1 MYYVTRD
8 KMAATTLA
16 AVCLLIVESC
26 LTHGGPTFATAAE
39 CKLYSSDAQI
49 ECLQGSQVA
58 KRVTNSQQCWAVEFY
73 SSWCGH
79 CHNFAPAYREAAKS
93 AAGMCS

>member
-1 MYYVTRD
+1 
-8 KMAATTLA
+8 MAATTF
-16 AVCLLIVESC
+16 AVYVVSMVSY
-26 LTHGGPTFATAAE
+26 LTYGGPAFATAVE
-39 CKLYSSDAQI
+39 CKLYSSDDQI

-79 CHNFAPAYREAAKS
+79 CHNFAPAYRQAAKS
-93 AAGMCS
+93 AAGRYSR